1 MDSGLTPY
9 LLVDATGKGVVVPER
24 HIKDGR
30 IVLNINPGAVK
41 DLQLGN
47 ELISFSARFDGAPR
61 AVRIPPQA
69 VLGIYAKEDGRGML
83 FPDEP
88 GGGSDGSVDEPTPPK
103 SSHDR
108 PGLKLVK

>member
-1 MDSGLTPY
+1 M
-9 LLVDATGKGVVVPER
+9 
-24 HIKDGR
+24 KDGR
-30 IVLNINPGAVK
+30 IVLNINPGAVR

-47 ELISFSARFDGAPR
+47 ELISFSARFGGVPM

-88 GGGSDGSVDEPTPPK
+88 DGGGSGGPPESPGPPK
-103 SSHDR
+103 G